1 MTAPDTDAAD
11 RLGAERPAGPRSA
24 LLILNPKAGL
34 RARPETLD
42 RLLAVAAHLG
52 WHIDVRET
60 HARGDATRLAADAAR
75 AGLPIVLVAGGDGT
89 LNEVV
94 QGLAG
99 TETAVGAIPLGTMNV
114 WVRELG
120 LPLEPAETLRELLLG
135 QVRRIDLGRLNDRYF
150 LLMAGLGFDAAAMH
164 AVEGQPKR
172 RFGPVAVLAAGA
184 VMALGS
190 RGSRLRVRA
199 DGRTFATNALLVTI
213 GNTRLWAGADQIT
226 HHATAADGLLD
237 VCIFPGRSLLTKLRH
252 LVLVVIG
259 RHDNDPEVEY
269 FQVRE
274 LHVAARPALQVQLD
288 GEPVGTTPIRVE
300 VVPGALRVLAGT
312 GLAPALAD
320 ARREQIEHRTPDL
333 THS

>member
-1 MTAPDTDAAD
+1 MTAPNAEAAD
-11 RLGAERPAGPRSA
+11 RRDAEPPSAGRLA
-24 LLILNPKAGL
+24 MLILNPQAGL
-34 RARPETLD
+34 RARPGTLD
-42 RLLAVAAHLG
+42 RILSAAAHLG

-60 HARGDATRLAADAAR
+60 HARGDATRLAADAAH

-135 QVRRIDLGRLNDRYF
+135 QVRRIDLGRVNDRYF

-184 VMALGS
+184 VVALGS

-199 DGRTFATNALLVTI
+199 DGRTFGTNALLVTV
-213 GNTRLWAGADQIT
+213 GNTRLWAGAVQIT

-252 LVLVVIG
+252 LALVVIG
-259 RHDNDPEVEY
+259 RHDHDPEVEY

-274 LHVAARPALQVQLD
+274 LHIAARPALPLQVD
-288 GEPVGTTPIRVE
+288 GEPFGTTPARIQ
-300 VVPGALRVLAGT
+300 VVPGALRALVGS

-320 ARREQIEHRTPDL
+320 ARREQIRRARPGLRD
-333 THS
+333 